1 MKSLRILIVLAA
13 CGAVSTPN
21 MLWAAEPAPAQPA
34 PPATTPAA
42 TPAATAAAAKPTDE
56 SAAPKSDE
64 DSKDEAKDPASEAA
78 DPKPKAAAATAD
90 KKGSSPQR
98 FVPSEQVRADFDV
111 SFPIDI

>member
-1 MKSLRILIVLAA
+1 MKSLRILILLAA
-13 CGAVSTPN
+13 CGAISTPN
-21 MLWAAEPAPAQPA
+21 MLWAAEPALAKPA
-34 PPATTPAA
+34 PPAA
-42 TPAATAAAAKPTDE
+42 TPAPPPAATDAAAKPTDE

-64 DSKDEAKDPASEAA
+64 DSKDEDGEKVDPK
-78 DPKPKAAAATAD
+78 PKPKAAATTAD

>member
-1 MKSLRILIVLAA
+1 MKSLRILILLAA
-13 CGAVSTPN
+13 CGAASTPN
-21 MLWAAEPAPAQPA
+21 MLWAAEPAPAKPA
-34 PPATTPAA
+34 PPVA
-42 TPAATAAAAKPTDE
+42 TPAATVPAPAAAAKPTDE

-64 DSKDEAKDPASEAA
+64 DSKDKDGEQA
-78 DPKPKAAAATAD
+78 DPKPKAAATAAD

>member
-1 MKSLRILIVLAA
+1 MKSLRILILLAA
-13 CGAVSTPN
+13 CGAIGTPN
-21 MLWAAEPAPAQPA
+21 VLWAAEPAPAKPA
-34 PPATTPAA
+34 PPAA
-42 TPAATAAAAKPTDE
+42 TPAPPPAATATAAKPADE

-64 DSKDEAKDPASEAA
+64 DSKDEAGEKA
-78 DPKPKAAAATAD
+78 DPKPKAAATTAD